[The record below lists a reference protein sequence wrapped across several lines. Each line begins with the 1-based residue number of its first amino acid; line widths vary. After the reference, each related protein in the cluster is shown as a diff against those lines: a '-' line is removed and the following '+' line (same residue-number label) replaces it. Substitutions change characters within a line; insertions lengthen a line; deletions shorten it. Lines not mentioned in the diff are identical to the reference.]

1 MNPNTYLRAG
11 IIGLYLVYELLEKKV
26 DANDITI
33 IAEHLPGDLSS
44 TYASP
49 YAGAYLT
56 IFVGDESFPFARYT
70 YQSMDK
76 LRDFLGG
83 DGSGIGKADTVSHFE
98 EPIDSKFIERLRF
111 IPHLEVGKSWVP
123 GCSQYVKYNGFVF
136 NPPVLTKKMIDKF
149 QSLGVKVVRKKLSSL
164 GDIGVANATI
174 LNCLG
179 LGAEHLVND
188 PKVFSTRGQVVVVR
202 APHIKETTL
211 AWTADA
217 STYVIPRPDSNTH
230 EVILGGFYQSGRYDP
245 TTYGYESEDILA
257 RISKLFPHVLRENAA
272 GNTIEDLEVLRTVA
286 GARPTREGGVRIE
299 REETPYGTVLH
310 NYGACGVGYLC
321 GLGMAA
327 KSIGQ
332 LDLKPLHKL

>member
-1 MNPNTYLRAG
+1 M
-11 IIGLYLVYELLEKKV
+11 YLVYELLQRKV
-26 DANDITI
+26 DAKDITI

-49 YAGAYLT
+49 VAGAHLT
-56 IFVGDESFPFARYT
+56 PFVDVESVPFARYT
-70 YQSMDK
+70 YQNMDK

-83 DGSGIGKADTVSHFE
+83 DGSGIGKRETIAHFE
-98 EPIDSKFIERLRF
+98 TPKDAEFIESIRF
-111 IPHLEVGKSWVP
+111 IPDLIVGESWLP
-123 GCSQYVKYNGFVF
+123 GCSQYFKFNGFAF
-136 NPPVLTKKMIDKF
+136 NTPVMIKKMIDKF

-164 GDIGVANATI
+164 GDIGIANATI

-179 LGAEHLVND
+179 LGAENLVND
-188 PKVFSTRGQVVVVR
+188 PKVFSTRGQVIVVR
-202 APHIKETTL
+202 APHIKADTL
-211 AWTADA
+211 AWTSED
-217 STYVIPRPDSNTH
+217 STYVIPRPESKTH

-245 TTYGYESEDILA
+245 TTYGYESDDILA
-257 RISKLFPHVLRENAA
+257 RISKLFPHVLRDNAS
-272 GNTIEDLEVLRTVA
+272 GNTVEDLEVLRTVA

-332 LDLKPLHKL
+332 LESKLLAKL